1 MIRSAVILIIL
12 TILIVGC
19 LAKMDSDG
27 YYLIEPVDD
36 PSMLP
41 YRFIVKRKRTSI
53 GSSGSPML
61 KQYVPVDLYGDG
73 TTGMYS
79 IGNNWRRAD
88 SLTAVLFYADTE
100 EKNILSQLNIKTTR
114 IASHFPYDFDG
125 DNVIEVAVAY
135 TTRDTLWLEIID
147 PHQRNICRF
156 PLKVGQDRDGNGFW
170 DGAGAFC
177 GVCDFNNDGYVELL
191 VNCKASFD
199 LYPRKLMCVDWFNKE
214 IRWEY
219 NISGVVIRWHTFI
232 EPSGPTGERFI
243 IFGVKS
249 LGNAAVA
256 GDMNDQHSYLIVLDE
271 HGNLQWKQETGEVFS
286 HSLPVLIDYNSD
298 GNSDILAPF
307 RYDMA
312 HDDTGSQAEH
322 GGGFRIYTADGNLL
336 DSINLG
342 AGRVITGTH
351 LFDLDSDGKQEV
363 FVSLADASILIYDQ
377 SLKPVRQAR
386 FYSAARVW
394 DYRDFLGNGESQLL
408 VATMDNKLWLLDKG
422 FKPLAQFGEGE
433 DLHYRKSA
441 VCKAR
446 EPQGGFDLIVAGNA
460 GQVNYFIGLV
470 KSPWNTVFF
479 RYPLLAFLTALL
491 PMSLVVALIWFN
503 WHRTRKQKRIISQ
516 QRDRLNT
523 ALEDLKAAQEKLIA
537 IEEYNK
543 TQDALQESENRYKTL
558 VENLP
563 QRIFLKDKD
572 SIYVSCNQHYA
583 RDLRIKPDEIAGKT
597 DYDFHPKEL
606 AEKYRADDKRIV
618 ESGKTED
625 IEERYIQNGRDVWV
639 HTVKTPI
646 KDEKGN
652 IVGVLGIFRDITER
666 KQAEEALR
674 EKERRYAL
682 ATSAAKVGVWDWDM
696 RSGSF
701 YLDPNVKALL
711 GYEDSEIP
719 NDIEVWTQYI
729 HPDDKDAVMQA
740 ASDHLEGRTPAYVFE
755 HRMLHKDGTVRWF
768 MVRGTAVR
776 DAGGNAVR
784 MVGTDTDITERKQAG
799 EALRESE
806 EKYRDLT
813 EKMVDVIYTLDTE
826 GSVTSVNE
834 AIKTVLGF
842 QPKEVI
848 GRKFTALIPKKER
861 PEAMAA
867 FQRILNGERLTRETV
882 LVDKNGELHN
892 VEFSSS
898 PIIKC
903 KKTIGTRGIVR
914 DITERKRIDA
924 REKAR
929 LQLLNDL
936 RTARNIDACLEHG
949 CKAIY
954 EAGLF
959 KRAVLTLH
967 NNKREIINL
976 GQVGLDEGVV
986 QAARNAPAPDE
997 ELSKSMTQEEYRI
1010 SHSYFIPE
1018 EAALGLKGT
1027 ARYISQTD
1035 SIEREDSSWKTDD
1048 ELFVPIIGDDDKS
1061 EGWLSVDTPFNGER
1075 PNIEIVRFL
1084 EQVVD
1089 IVTQKVREIRTLEK
1103 LRQEHKALQE
1113 SEERYRALFE
1123 RSAEGILVADIETLQ
1138 FKYANPAICSMLGY
1152 NEEELKRMSVV
1163 DIHPQDALEHVLS
1176 EFEAQARGEKTLAS
1190 NIPCLRKDGSTVYA
1204 DIRSTKVLIDG
1215 RERNVGFFS
1224 DITDRKRAEEALLES
1239 EERFRNVSAS
1249 AQDAIL
1255 MMDNEGRISFWNEAA
1270 ERVFG
1275 YQAEE
1280 ILGKSLHETLG
1291 AERFHDAYRKGF
1303 GQFRETG
1310 EGIVVGQTLELA
1322 AVRKDGTEFP
1332 IELSVSAIKLK
1343 GKWNAVGILRDIT
1356 ERKQAEEELR
1366 SERDFVR
1373 SLLDTA
1379 NSLIVCLDNQARITV
1394 FNNECEKVTGYT
1406 REEVIGKSWPEIFL
1420 PEDHHH
1426 HRLKDFAEWVRQ
1438 HPRDMYE
1445 GQLKTKSGQFRT
1457 ILWSN
1462 SALFPSDSD
1471 ELTAI
1476 AVGQDITERKKAERQ
1491 LQVAN
1496 QKRYNQVKEIAGGVS
1511 HEIFNALFPAT
1522 SCLNKLSQRLDLNRA
1537 DELARNRK
1545 LIQVVENAVQRAVE
1559 MTELVTEYSKLE
1571 SDRKIEDVSLQA
1583 ILQEILLANESRIE
1597 ELKVKVK
1604 LEVSGDFFLKCHRPH
1619 IYSLFN
1625 NLMVNALDAIAEV
1638 KQRNISISACK
1649 KGSRLSI
1656 EFSDSGAG
1664 IPPENI
1670 DKIFDA
1676 FFSTKPRTG
1685 TGLGL
1690 AISKK
1695 IVELY
1700 SGSIEVNSS
1709 LDKGTK
1715 FIILL

>member
-1 MIRSAVILIIL
+1 MIRSAVIFIIL
-12 TILIVGC
+12 TVLIVGC
-19 LAKMDSDG
+19 SANMDSEG
-27 YYLIEPVDD
+27 YYQVASVDD
-36 PSMLP
+36 PLMLP
-41 YRFIVKRKRTSI
+41 YKFTIWKKKVAL
-53 GSSGSPML
+53 GSSRDL
-61 KQYVPVDLYGDG
+61 ILQQYVPVDIYGSG
-73 TTGMYS
+73 ITGMYL
-79 IGNNWRRAD
+79 ICDNWRPAD
-88 SLTAVLFYADTE
+88 SLTAILFYADIE
-100 EKNILSQLNIKTTR
+100 EKNTLSQINVNTTH
-114 IASHFPYDFDG
+114 IASHFPYDFNG
-125 DNVIEVAVAY
+125 DNVIEVAVTY
-135 TTRDTLWLEIID
+135 TTRDTLWLDIID
-147 PHQRNICRF
+147 PHQRRIYRR
-156 PLKVGQDRDGNGFW
+156 PLVVGQDRDGNGFW
-170 DGAGAFC
+170 DGSGTFC
-177 GVCDFNNDGYVELL
+177 GVYDFNDDGYVELL
-191 VNCKASFD
+191 VNCDVGYD
-199 LYPRKLMCVDWFNKE
+199 LYPRKLMCVDWFNNQ
-214 IRWEY
+214 IVWEY
-219 NISGVVIRWHTFI
+219 EIAGIINSEHTYV
-232 EPSGPTGERFI
+232 EPLAQGNKPSI
-243 IFGVKS
+243 VFGVGSK
-249 LGNAAVA
+249 GNAAKA
-256 GDMNDQHSYLIVLDE
+256 GDMDDQHSYLIVLDE
-271 HGNLQWKQETGEVFS
+271 NGKLRWKKETGGVFS
-286 HSLPVLIDYNSD
+286 SCVPILIDYDNN
-298 GNSDILAPF
+298 GTTEVLTTCRYEAP
-307 RYDMA
+307 RTAGEADV
-312 HDDTGSQAEH
+312 EH
-322 GGGFRIYTADGNLL
+322 GGMFKIYDMYGSVL
-336 DSINLG
+336 DSIDYG
-342 AGRVITGTH
+342 VGRIISSVR
-351 LFDLDSDGKQEV
+351 LLDFDSDGLREL
-363 FVSLADASILIYDQ
+363 FVSLSDASIIIYDQ
-377 SLKPVRQAR
+377 RLQPVRKAK
-386 FYSAARVW
+386 FYTAAGVW
-394 DYRDFLGNGESQLL
+394 DCRDFLGTGNNQLL
-408 VATMDNKLWLLDKG
+408 IASRDNKLWLLDKG
-422 FKPLAQFGEGE
+422 FKPMAQFGEGE

-441 VCKAR
+441 VYKAR
-446 EPQGGFDLIVAGNA
+446 QSQQGFDLIVAGNS
-460 GQVNYFIGLV
+460 GQVNYFLSLV

-479 RYPLLAFLTALL
+479 RYPLLAFLAALL

-503 WHRTRKQKRIISQ
+503 WRRTRKQKRNVSQ

-523 ALEDLKAAQEKLIA
+523 ALEDLRAAQEKLIA
-537 IEEYNK
+537 IEEYNE
-543 TQDALQESENRYKTL
+543 TQEALRASENRYKTL

-572 SIYVSCNQHYA
+572 STYVSCNQNYA

-597 DYDFHPKEL
+597 DYEFYPKEL

-618 ESGKTED
+618 ESGKIED
-625 IEERYIQNGRDVWV
+625 IEERYIQNGQDLWV
-639 HTVKTPI
+639 HTVKTPV
-646 KDEKGN
+646 KDEKGD
-652 IVGVLGIFRDITER
+652 IVGVLGIFWDITEH
-666 KQAEEALR
+666 KQAE
-674 EKERRYAL
+674 
-682 ATSAAKVGVWDWDM
+682 
-696 RSGSF
+696 
-701 YLDPNVKALL
+701 
-711 GYEDSEIP
+711 
-719 NDIEVWTQYI
+719 
-729 HPDDKDAVMQA
+729 
-740 ASDHLEGRTPAYVFE
+740 
-755 HRMLHKDGTVRWF
+755 
-768 MVRGTAVR
+768 
-776 DAGGNAVR
+776 
-784 MVGTDTDITERKQAG
+784 

-826 GSVTSVNE
+826 GTVTSVNE

-848 GRKFTALIPKKER
+848 GRKFATLIPKEER

-867 FQRILNGERLTRETV
+867 FQRILSGERLTRETV

-914 DITERKRIDA
+914 DITERKRIEA

-936 RTARNIDACLEHG
+936 RTARNIDVCLEHG

-967 NNKREIINL
+967 NKKKEIINL

-1035 SIEREDSSWKTDD
+1035 SIEREDSSWREGD
-1048 ELFVPIIGDDDKS
+1048 ELFVPIIGDDDKY
-1061 EGWLSVDTPFNGER
+1061 EGWLSVDTPFDGER
-1075 PNIEIVRFL
+1075 PTVEIVRFL

-1089 IVTQKVREIRTLEK
+1089 IMTQKVREIITLEK
-1103 LRQEHKALQE
+1103 LR
-1113 SEERYRALFE
+1113 
-1123 RSAEGILVADIETLQ
+1123 EGH
-1138 FKYANPAICSMLGY
+1138 
-1152 NEEELKRMSVV
+1152 R
-1163 DIHPQDALEHVLS
+1163 
-1176 EFEAQARGEKTLAS
+1176 
-1190 NIPCLRKDGSTVYA
+1190 
-1204 DIRSTKVLIDG
+1204 
-1215 RERNVGFFS
+1215 
-1224 DITDRKRAEEALLES
+1224 ALLES

-1255 MMDNEGRISFWNEAA
+1255 MMDNEGCVSFWNKAA
-1270 ERVFG
+1270 EKVFG
-1275 YQAEE
+1275 YQAQE

-1310 EGIVVGQTLELA
+1310 EGAAVGQTLELA

-1356 ERKQAEEELR
+1356 ERKRAEEKLKSFSLALSSSIDGIAMGDLDSRITYVNEVFTEMFGYSREELIGKEIAFLYAEDQIAKLKEAIKATIEGGWAGELVARRKDGGLFPIRVSASRVVDDEGIVTAVMASHQDITERRMAEEALRESEARYQELFDSVQEGIAVVDENLIIRFCNPAYARIFEEDSVDDLIGRSLFDYVPEDQTDLVLSQIRIRKSHRTSQYELDIVTARNQRKTILASMSPRFDRNNKYRGAFGAITDITDRKRAEAALR
-1366 SERDFVR
+1366 SERDFVH

-1462 SALFPSDSD
+1462 SALFPYDSD

-1491 LQVAN
+1491 LQVAS

-1604 LEVSGDFFLKCHRPH
+1604 LEVSGDFLLKCHRPH

-1625 NLMVNALDAIAEV
+1625 NLMVNALDALAEV
-1638 KQRNISISACK
+1638 KQRNISILACK

-1656 EFSDSGAG
+1656 EFSDSGVG

-1690 AISKK
+1690 AVSKK